1 MKAPAPMVDP
11 YGRTITSLRV
21 SLTERCNLNCI
32 YCHREGHVCSGR
44 ELSCEEVVRACAAG
58 FSLGIRRLKL
68 TGGEPLLRDDLCEV
82 LRSLPPFEDVSL
94 TTNGTLLSSRA
105 CELKDA
111 GLHRVNVSLDT
122 LDPSTYRRITGG
134 GTLKSVMEGI
144 EKAVECELTPVKL
157 NMVLLKGINDSE
169 DALRD
174 MLEFTHS
181 LEGSAVLQ
189 LIELIPINGLNGLK
203 GDLAAVES
211 VLEQRASLVWERRM
225 HRRRRYLVDG
235 VEVEVVRPMDNTLFC
250 RYCNRIRLTADG
262 KLKPCLLSE
271 EGLVDIKGLD
281 LEGVKRAYMRAV
293 KNRRPYYR

>member
-11 YGRTITSLRV
+11 YGRAITSLRV

-94 TTNGTLLSSRA
+94 TTNGTLLSSKA
-105 CELKDA
+105 CELKEA

-134 GTLKSVMEGI
+134 GTLRRVIEGI
-144 EKAVECELTPVKL
+144 ERAIECELTPVKL

-169 DALRD
+169 DALMD

-189 LIELIPINGLNGLK
+189 LIELIPINGLNSLR

-211 VLEQRASLVWERRM
+211 VLEQRATLVWERRM

-281 LEGVKRAYMRAV
+281 LEGVRRAYMRAV